1 MQNINYTEELKKS
14 IELLEVE
21 QDLSRLLLKEQFN
34 TIYESLKPVNLLKNT
49 LNEVI
54 SSPNLIDNIIS
65 TLVGLSTG
73 YLSRKIVVGASGNV
87 FRKLMGS
94 VLQFGVTN
102 IIAQHPD
109 TIKSVGQFV
118 VDRVF
123 RKKEM
128 KSNKSND

>member
-14 IELLEVE
+14 IEILEDD
-21 QDLSRLLLKEQFN
+21 QNLNRYLLKEQFI
-34 TIYESLKPVNLLKNT
+34 TTYESLKPVNLLKNT

-54 SSPNLIDNIIS
+54 SSPDLMDNLLG

-87 FRKLMGS
+87 FRKLIGS

-118 VDRVF
+118 IERVF
-123 RKKEM
+123 RKKE
-128 KSNKSND
+128 KK

>member
-14 IELLEVE
+14 IEVLEVE
-21 QDLSRLLLKEQFN
+21 QDLSRYLLKEQFN
-34 TIYESLKPVNLLKNT
+34 TTYERLKPVNLLKNT

-73 YLSRKIVVGASGNV
+73 YISRKIVVGASANV

-109 TIKSVGQFV
+109 ALKSVGQFIIE
-118 VDRVF
+118 RIH
-123 RKKEM
+123 RKR
-128 KSNKSND
+128 N

>member
-1 MQNINYTEELKKS
+1 MQNINYTKELRES
-14 IELLEVE
+14 IQLLEVE
-21 QDLSRLLLKEQFN
+21 QNLNRCLLKQQFYI
-34 TIYESLKPVNLLKNT
+34 TYESFKPVNLLKNT

-54 SSPNLIDNIIS
+54 SSPNLIDNVLN

-94 VLQFGVTN
+94 ILQFGVTN

-109 TIKSVGQFV
+109 TIKSVGQFIV
-118 VDRVF
+118 ERVF
-123 RKKEM
+123 RKK
-128 KSNKSND
+128 K

>member
-1 MQNINYTEELKKS
+1 MQNINYTKELKKS

-21 QDLSRLLLKEQFN
+21 QNLSRCLLKQQFYI
-34 TIYESLKPVNLLKNT
+34 TYESFKPVNLLKNT

-73 YLSRKIVVGASGNV
+73 YLSRKIVVGTSGNV

-118 VDRVF
+118 IEHVF

-128 KSNKSND
+128 KSK

>member
-14 IELLEVE
+14 IEVLEVE
-21 QDLSRLLLKEQFN
+21 QDISRYLLKEQFN
-34 TIYESLKPVNLLKNT
+34 TTYERLKPVNLLKNT

-73 YLSRKIVVGASGNV
+73 YISRKIVVGASANV

-109 TIKSVGQFV
+109 ALKSVGQFIIE
-118 VDRVF
+118 RIH
-123 RKKEM
+123 RKR
-128 KSNKSND
+128 N

>member
-1 MQNINYTEELKKS
+1 MQNINYTVELKKS
-14 IELLEVE
+14 IEIVEVD
-21 QDLSRLLLKEQFN
+21 QNLSRYLLKEQFI
-34 TIYESLKPVNLLKNT
+34 TTYESLKPVNLLKNT

-54 SSPNLIDNIIS
+54 SSPDLMDNLLG

-87 FRKLMGS
+87 FRKLIGS

-109 TIKSVGQFV
+109 AIKSVGQFV
-118 VDRVF
+118 IERVF
-123 RKKEM
+123 RKKEI
-128 KSNKSND
+128 K

>member
-1 MQNINYTEELKKS
+1 MQNINYTVELKKS
-14 IELLEVE
+14 IEIVEVD
-21 QDLSRLLLKEQFN
+21 QNLSRYLLKEQFI
-34 TIYESLKPVNLLKNT
+34 TTYESLKPVNLLKNT

-54 SSPNLIDNIIS
+54 SSPDLMDNLLG

-87 FRKLMGS
+87 FRKLIGS

-118 VDRVF
+118 IERIF
-123 RKKEM
+123 RKKE
-128 KSNKSND
+128 KNNNNA